1 MKKLLIMILGLVI
14 SLNAAIVTKTS
25 IKTATGEGYGLTY
38 EQAVDNALAEAIGKL
53 NGAYIKSTHQNKVQA
68 SNNNGDINYQETYN
82 KKISRATQGRFNSFD
97 VISKMQT
104 ADGYKVVVQVKKISS
119 NKHYK
124 IPGQNT
130 NKHNLIVVP
139 RISELNMMSIGYE
152 ELVFLNTL
160 KTAIQ
165 NEIYKARKF
174 NLLDRDNQNITEN
187 EARFI
192 KNNASKD
199 EALRLGHT
207 LGADYV
213 FLFDVASFKYIPGK
227 HSSYTNSIGKSK
239 LSATINYQVIL
250 MATQEIKYSN
260 TSTIQYEFKE
270 LNNVEID
277 NFINKIAKTMVE
289 NFHSGIYPPVVENIS
304 NNLAVFTQKIPIG
317 TILDCFAKGKVI
329 IDSRTKEKS
338 YTEDFS
344 GVVEIIRN
352 NEKQSYANISSGNI
366 KKGDICRIKKEEKI
380 KKKVSNGYGL

>member
-1 MKKLLIMILGLVI
+1 MKSILILFLGLII
-14 SLNAAIVTKTS
+14 SLNAAVITKTS
-25 IKTATGEGYGLTY
+25 SKIATGEGYGISY
-38 EQAVDNALAEAIGKL
+38 EEAIDNALAQAITKL
-53 NGAYIKSTHQNKVQA
+53 NGAYVKS
-68 SNNNGDINYQETYN
+68 N
-82 KKISRATQGRFNSFD
+82 KKSITNASKNNSESNFKKDYEQKISVATQGRFSSYEILEQSQN
-97 VISKMQT
+97 
-104 ADGYKVVVQVKKISS
+104 ADGFRVVVQVVKTST
-119 NKHYK
+119 NKYYK

-165 NEIYKARKF
+165 NDIYKARKF

-213 FLFDVASFKYIPGK
+213 FLFDLASFKYNPGK
-227 HSSYTNSIGKSK
+227 HSSYTNSIGKSN

-260 TSTIQYEFKE
+260 TSTIQYEFNE

-317 TILDCFAKGKVI
+317 TTLDCFAKGKVI

-352 NEKQSYANISSGNI
+352 NEKQSYASISSGNV
-366 KKGDICRIKKEEKI
+366 KKGDICRIKQEEK
-380 KKKVSNGYGL
+380 KKKKTSNGYGM